1 MNNLPIETIA
11 MVHSLNARAE
21 VTITEKVG
29 DNDYRANY
37 NGKICT
43 AIFNPFVGMFY
54 VDDVYGI
61 VKEVE

>member
-37 NGKICT
+37 NGKTCT

-61 VKEVE
+61 VKEAK